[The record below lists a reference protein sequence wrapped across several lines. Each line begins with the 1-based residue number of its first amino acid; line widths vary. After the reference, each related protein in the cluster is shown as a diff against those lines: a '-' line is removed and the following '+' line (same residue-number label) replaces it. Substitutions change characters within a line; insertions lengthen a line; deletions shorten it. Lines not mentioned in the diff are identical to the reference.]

1 MAIKGRRSPW
11 KGFLAGALG
20 GLLGSFAM
28 SQFHSLFPQK
38 AESPA
43 SQQAKEDSTVRL
55 ASAISQN
62 VFHHKLTARQK
73 EIAQPAVHY
82 AFGTGIAAMYGA
94 AVEFEESFSIWLG
107 MPFGAAVWL
116 GAHVITVPALG
127 LSEPVTQSSPI
138 QEAAEFSAHLV
149 YGTVVEVVRYTIRVH
164 LLRKLGNTGP

>member
-1 MAIKGRRSPW
+1 MAIKGQRILW

-20 GLLGSFAM
+20 GLVGSFAM

-38 AESPA
+38 AESPP
-43 SQQAKEDSTVRL
+43 SQQAKEDSTARL

-62 VFHHKLTARQK
+62 VFHHQLTARQK

-82 AFGTGIAAMYGA
+82 AFGTSIAAMYGA
-94 AVEFEESFSIWLG
+94 AVEFNESFSIWLG

-116 GAHVITVPALG
+116 GAHVIAVPALG
-127 LSEPVTQSSPI
+127 LSEPVTQSSPV

-149 YGTVVEVVRYTIRVH
+149 YGAVAEFVRRKSRMH
-164 LLRKLGNTGP
+164 LLRKLGSTG